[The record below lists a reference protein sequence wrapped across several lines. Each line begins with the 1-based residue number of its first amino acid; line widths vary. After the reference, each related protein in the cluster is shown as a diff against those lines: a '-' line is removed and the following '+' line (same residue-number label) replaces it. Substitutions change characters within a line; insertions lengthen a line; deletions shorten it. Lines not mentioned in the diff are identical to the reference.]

1 MVRVMARKHYPGS
14 STYSS
19 IFAVLLILLI
29 VTVIGYESARGVLRE
44 WRDGERPSA
53 AASPVNG
60 GEPSESPGGTVLYEN
75 LSDAQADRIIRE
87 LFESGE
93 ENLREIEK
101 IETVILE

>member
-1 MVRVMARKHYPGS
+1 MRVMARKHYPGS

-29 VTVIGYESARGVLRE
+29 VTVIGYESVRGVLRE
-44 WRDGERPSA
+44 WRDAEHPSPAVPA
-53 AASPVNG
+53 ADG
-60 GEPSESPGGTVLYEN
+60 GESGESQDGTVLYEN
-75 LSDAQADRIIRE
+75 LSDEQADRIIRE

-93 ENLREIEK
+93 ENLKEIEK